1 MIRARPDDW
10 PEIEA
15 FLTPRAEYAMF
26 PLNNAR
32 FYGVDGDDPYSL
44 RVWIARDARGGIS
57 DVLSM
62 TKKGMIMPY
71 LPSGDFGAAA
81 KAISGRLAEGIIG
94 PRDHARGLKLALGLA
109 QVPVTLDDDDPHF
122 SLDLDDLVIP
132 DGAGELVPLD
142 AADPQTMIR
151 WRIDYSIE
159 AVQLPPE
166 RAEEDGRRAYHSYIE
181 RDSHRVLMVDGQPVA
196 TTGINAR
203 LPQIVQVGG
212 VYTPPPLRGRGH
224 ARRAVALHLAE
235 VRAAG
240 ATRATL
246 FAGSEMAAR
255 AYQAIGFQR
264 ISDWSIILFQ
274 EPVVLDV

>member
-1 MIRARPDDW
+1 MIRAHPEDW

-15 FLTPRAEYAMF
+15 FLTPRADYAMF

-32 FYGVDGDDPYSL
+32 FYGVDGEDPYSL
-44 RVWIARDARGGIS
+44 RVWIARGAQGGIS

-81 KAISGRLAEGIIG
+81 KAIAGRAAEGIIG
-94 PRDHARGLKLALGLA
+94 PGDHARGLKQALGLA
-109 QVPVTLDDDDPHF
+109 HVPVMLDDDDPHF
-122 SLDLDDLVIP
+122 SLELDDLVIP
-132 DGAGELVPLD
+132 DGAGELVALA
-142 AADPQTMIR
+142 AADPETIIR

-159 AVQLPPE
+159 AIQLPPD

-181 RDSHRVLMVDGQPVA
+181 RDSHRALMIDGRPVA

-212 VYTPPPLRGRGH
+212 VYTPPPLRGRGY
-224 ARRAVALHLAE
+224 ARRAVALHMAE
-235 VRAAG
+235 ARAAG
-240 ATRATL
+240 ATKATL
-246 FAGSEMAAR
+246 FAGSEMATR
-255 AYQAIGFQR
+255 AYQAIGFRR
-264 ISDWSIILFQ
+264 IGNWSIILFK
-274 EPVVLDV
+274 EPVTLNV

>member
-1 MIRARPDDW
+1 MIRAHPEDW

-15 FLTPRAEYAMF
+15 FLTPRADYAMF

-32 FYGVDGDDPYSL
+32 FYGVDGEDPYSL
-44 RVWIARDARGGIS
+44 RVWIARGAQGGIS

-81 KAISGRLAEGIIG
+81 KAIACCAAEAIIG
-94 PRDHARGLKLALGLA
+94 ARDHARGLKQALGLA
-109 QVPVTLDDDDPHF
+109 KVPVTLDDDDPHF
-122 SLDLDDLVIP
+122 SLDLNDLVIP
-132 DGAGELVPLD
+132 EGNGELVTLA
-142 AADPQTMIR
+142 AADPETMIR
-151 WRIDYSIE
+151 WRIDCSIE
-159 AVQLPPE
+159 AIQLPPD

-212 VYTPPPLRGRGH
+212 VYTPPPLRGRGY

-235 VRAAG
+235 ARSAG

-264 ISDWSIILFQ
+264 IGYSSIILFK
-274 EPVVLDV
+274 EPVTLNV